1 MSPIMRGPPLY
12 AGIYGCKTIDSS
24 IVEWVG
30 FSDVSGRL
38 DECTRRPAARLL
50 DVGLDRRY
58 LLFAL
63 QGNCSIPSMA
73 LLSLFV
79 FSFCIC

>member
-30 FSDVSGRL
+30 LAMFRAGWTSAPED
-38 DECTRRPAARLL
+38 
-50 DVGLDRRY
+50 
-58 LLFAL
+58 L
-63 QGNCSIPSMA
+63 QHACSMS
-73 LLSLFV
+73 V
-79 FSFCIC
+79 